1 MQQKIFIGVISK
13 GSRLLCLSSPKPTVL
28 AGRTRQGTALAQQ
41 AKAGSPAPF
50 SLHPA
55 CLPFATEAAGASL
68 TCSWEATGSPGTTM
82 SNTCKCGLRPKLRE
96 TELVFGASG
105 DLVRRGRGCGGSRL
119 NGTHR
124 TARKVGKHLP
134 SRRWWKVKP
143 EGGRSGERP
152 CVATRAPVTVPV
164 RLGCG
169 AVTEDGIQVSS
180 TVREQNKLLTL
191 IPSEAVW
198 GKAHLCLPL
207 LASLQMQYFQKQAG
221 EGYKRRVLAYKGLF
235 PTSHCSPGVGF
246 KCLKS

>member
-1 MQQKIFIGVISK
+1 M
-13 GSRLLCLSSPKPTVL
+13 
-28 AGRTRQGTALAQQ
+28 
-41 AKAGSPAPF
+41 
-50 SLHPA
+50 
-55 CLPFATEAAGASL
+55 
-68 TCSWEATGSPGTTM
+68 
-82 SNTCKCGLRPKLRE
+82 
-96 TELVFGASG
+96 
-105 DLVRRGRGCGGSRL
+105 RRGRGCGGSRL

-134 SRRWWKVKP
+134 SRRRWKVKP
-143 EGGRSGERP
+143 EGGRSRERL
-152 CVATRAPVTVPV
+152 CVATRAPVKVPV

-169 AVTEDGIQVSS
+169 AVMEDGIQVSS

-235 PTSHCSPGVGF
+235 PTSHCIPGVGF
-246 KCLKS
+246 KCLMS